1 MRKKTGK
8 QGSKGL
14 LQRAAASLA
23 NALTRKSTKT
33 KSPMATKAA
42 GDGNGST
49 PKQTRR
55 PKRESD
61 IPMNRIDE
69 AYTPQTSLKSGF
81 RGNGADRASD
91 QEFAGGFSDERWK
104 DEDRLTNKSGD
115 PRIGTHNRTYEPG
128 EKE

>member
-1 MRKKTGK
+1 MRTKTGK

-23 NALTRKSTKT
+23 NALTRKTAKKT
-33 KSPMATKAA
+33 PMAMKAA
-42 GDGNGST
+42 DDGNGST

-69 AYTPQTSLKSGF
+69 VYTPQTSLKGGF
-81 RGNGADRASD
+81 GGNGADRSAD
-91 QEFAGGFSDERWK
+91 QEFAGGFSDDRWN